1 MSLTPYSAN
10 VPDNRSTWQRR
21 GSDSRKEN
29 LCRRSCT
36 CRIPLPK
43 VNGPPYSIAHN
54 AAFSSSDDDQMESFL
69 NLHCSSNVSHRSEQA
84 QVSGYSWDARQDP
97 TKRRSKNDPDG
108 LTFIQGSRLNHSCD
122 PNIYYS
128 RNPSTG
134 HGRFYAVRNIT
145 PGEELTISYLPFSTW
160 KKATRQRLLL
170 LDHHF
175 SCSCILC
182 SDSFGATATEEEL
195 KEYRAKADLLSKKIE
210 VPVLTDWI
218 VCRAIAKEM
227 LSLQGYKPAKESLDL

>member
-1 MSLTPYSAN
+1 MF
-10 VPDNRSTWQRR
+10 
-21 GSDSRKEN
+21 RKA
-29 LCRRSCT
+29 T
-36 CRIPLPK
+36 IPGKGDGLIAARNIYAGDLVLAEYTLSE
-43 VNGPPYSIAHN
+43 VNEPPYSIASN
-54 AAFSSSDDDQMESFL
+54 AAFSSLDDDHMELCLSL
-69 NLHCSSNVSHRSEQA
+69 QCSSTFSQRSDQA
-84 QVSGYSWDARQDP
+84 QISGDIWDVRHDP
-97 TKRRSKNDPDG
+97 TKRRWIHHLDG
-108 LTFIQGSRLNHSCD
+108 RIFSQGSHLNHSCD

-128 RNPSTG
+128 WNPSTG

-145 PGEELTISYLPFSTW
+145 PGEELTISYLPFSIW

-182 SDSFGATATEEEL
+182 SDGFGARATEGEL
-195 KEYRAKADLLSKKIE
+195 KEYRAKADLLSEKIE

-227 LSLQGYKPAKESLDL
+227 LSLQGYKSGKESLDL